1 MNMRSLEDQALKLL
15 EAPQPVDLEH
25 LGLPALQTLVYYTF
39 WKDGLSWE
47 EVLKMSEDTFW
58 QNRYHCVGYLKIMLE
73 EVFPLTK
80 LIGSTTHQFQ
90 LEKL

>member
-1 MNMRSLEDQALKLL
+1 MNMKELGEQALKLF
-15 EAPQPVDLEH
+15 EATEPIDLEH

-47 EVLKMSEDTFW
+47 EVLKMSDDMFW
-58 QNRYHCVGYLKIMLE
+58 QERHHCIGYLKVMLE

-80 LIGSTTHQFQ
+80 LIGSTTQFQ
-90 LEKL
+90 LKEL